1 MERLKSS
8 FQNESV
14 ERKRNSEFIKS
25 SLQKSKSQQLLDR
38 VLNRAEKQKEFIN
51 LKIEQVKDGQLKL
64 SDKMKLFE
72 DKLKIV
78 EALEA
83 LEASE

>member
-1 MERLKSS
+1 M
-8 FQNESV
+8 
-14 ERKRNSEFIKS
+14 
-25 SLQKSKSQQLLDR
+25 DR
-38 VLNRAEKQKEFIN
+38 VLDGAEEQKEFIN

-64 SDKMKLFE
+64 TDKMKLFE

-83 LEASE
+83 LE